1 VTPATETETAPR
13 WPRGVPPVHVAVQC
27 QHDVHHVFWRRG
39 ALVLEQHDATADAV
53 VVALGGEPPACLEV
67 LRSWRLGY
75 VEQEPPND
83 AAGLVR
89 SLSSVARWINGDE
102 RGQPVVLPEPLRR
115 LREASILHTWGR
127 GLRDDRAGRES
138 EADFL
143 ARAVRRRVRDVIERD
158 LRVLGGRVEADVRVE
173 VGDAVDPRRSH
184 GRAGGRRAEIELFV
198 RPSWLTTVWVA
209 GVESWCG
216 GLVLDLDADGADVAR
231 WEPDDD
237 GDGKGGLVLVVA
249 REDVR

>member
-1 VTPATETETAPR
+1 VTASR
-13 WPRGVPPVHVAVQC
+13 WPRRVPSVRVAVQC
-27 QHDVHHVFWRRG
+27 QRSTHHVLWLRG
-39 ALVLEQHDATADAV
+39 SLVLEDHDAVADAV

-75 VEQEPPND
+75 VEQEPPRE

-89 SLSSVARWINGDE
+89 SLSSLARWMSGGGE
-102 RGQPVVLPEPLRR
+102 EPVVLPEPLRR

-138 EADFL
+138 QADFL
-143 ARAVRRRVRDVIERD
+143 ARAVRRRVRDVVERD
-158 LRVLGGRVEADVRVE
+158 LRVVGGRGPAEIRIEVGDDAEPRASRGVAGVDVARVE
-173 VGDAVDPRRSH
+173 V
-184 GRAGGRRAEIELFV
+184 FV
-198 RPSWLTTVWVA
+198 RPSWLTTVWVP

-216 GLVLDLDADGADVAR
+216 GLVVGLDAGGADVAR

-237 GDGKGGLVLVVA
+237 GRLSLVVA

>member
-1 VTPATETETAPR
+1 VTTA
-13 WPRGVPPVHVAVQC
+13 WVRGVPSVRVALRC
-27 QHDVHHVFWRRG
+27 QRETHHVLWRRG
-39 ALVLEQHDATADAV
+39 ALVLEDHDATADAV
-53 VVALGGEPPACLEV
+53 VVALGGEAPACLEV

-75 VEQEPPND
+75 VEQEPPNE

-89 SLSSVARWINGDE
+89 SLSSLARWMSGTSG
-102 RGQPVVLPEPLRR
+102 GQPVVLPEPLRR

-138 EADFL
+138 ESDFL
-143 ARAVRRRVRDVIERD
+143 ARAVRRRVRDVIDRD
-158 LRVLGGRVEADVRVE
+158 LRVLGGRAQADVRVE
-173 VGDAVDPRRSH
+173 VAADVDPRSSR
-184 GRAGGRRAEIELFV
+184 GRAGANAAEVELFV

-216 GLVLDLDADGADVAR
+216 GLVVSLDATGADVAR
-231 WEPDDD
+231 WEVD
-237 GDGKGGLVLVVA
+237 GDGGLVLVVA